1 MPEGKMVP
9 SSNLED
15 AENLQDNI
23 DLDELADR
31 IAALLLRE
39 ISIEVERTGR

>member
-1 MPEGKMVP
+1 MPEEKMVP